1 MTSKERFLSAT
12 KNLPVD
18 QTPIWVMRQA
28 GRYLPEYRALK
39 KKYSFIEI
47 AQTPN
52 LATEVTLQP
61 LRRFPLDA
69 AVIFSDILVIPEAM
83 GQPYHFRDL
92 GGIEM
97 EFLID
102 NINTIDRL
110 STDSI
115 PERLDYVNQAL
126 KLVRKEIP
134 NQALVGFGGSPW
146 TLACYMVE
154 GGSSKNFTKIKAL
167 AYQHPDL
174 FHRLMEKLVISLVE
188 YFKMKINAGVDV
200 IQIFDSWA
208 SLCPAKDYE
217 SLSLQWIRKII
228 ECLPSGFPVILYARG
243 IGNSIE
249 PLIKTGAQV
258 LGFDHTISLAAF
270 KECYPDIAVQGNLDP
285 IIMNLNLETVKTN
298 TCSLLESMRPY
309 CGHIFNLGHGI
320 LPETKIESMEM
331 LINTVREFR

>member
-1 MTSKERFLSAT
+1 MTSKERFLLAT

-28 GRYLPEYRALK
+28 GRYLPEYRFLK
-39 KKYSFIEI
+39 EKYSFVEL
-47 AQTPN
+47 AQTPD

-61 LRRFPLDA
+61 LKRFPLDA

-83 GQPYHFRDL
+83 GQPYHFREH
-92 GGIEM
+92 GGIRM

-102 NINTIDRL
+102 DINTIEKL

-115 PERLDYVNQAL
+115 SERLDYVNQAL

-134 NQALVGFGGSPW
+134 DQALIGFGGSPW

-154 GGSSKNFTKIKAL
+154 GGSSKNFSKIKAL
-167 AYQHPDL
+167 AYQNPAL
-174 FHRLMEKLVISLVE
+174 FHSLMEKLVIAMVD
-188 YFKMKINAGVDV
+188 YFRMKIQAGVDV

-217 SLSLQWIRKII
+217 FLSLQWIRKII
-228 ECLPSGFPVILYARG
+228 ESLSSNVPIILFAKG
-243 IGNSIE
+243 VGNSIE

-258 LGFDHTISLAAF
+258 LSLDHTISLPAV
-270 KECYPDIAVQGNLDP
+270 KESYPHIAVQGNLDP
-285 IIMNLNLETVKTN
+285 TIMNLNLQSVRKN
-298 TCSLLESMRPY
+298 TRALLESMRPHS
-309 CGHIFNLGHGI
+309 GHIFNLGHGI
-320 LPETKIESMEM
+320 LPNTKIESMET